1 MKRMNAVAIALA
13 TMLAASAAH
22 AAPTRDELQAPRA
35 QDQQAPRDQDDLQA
49 PRGQDQQAPRDQD
62 DLQAPRGQDLQAP
75 RGDAASPRR

>member
-13 TMLAASAAH
+13 TMLAASTAH
-22 AAPTRDELQAPRA
+22 AAPTRDEL
-35 QDQQAPRDQDDLQA
+35 QAPRDQDDLQA